1 MTRCFDIGAD
11 GRQPAWCI
19 TMTTVYDIPADI
31 FNPAL
36 AEAMA
41 DQKAV
46 SMPEWGEY
54 VKTAVDRERP
64 PTPKNW
70 WHLRTA
76 AILRKVARNGP
87 VGVTQLA
94 QAFGGKMDN
103 GVMPN
108 TPGVA
113 SRHIIRTAL
122 QQLEEAGLVEQVY
135 LKSVQLYEKDDY
147 GDWVKDAN
155 DERVPMKDIK
165 GNLLKQDLY
174 SGRSITAAGQKLVDN
189 VAHSV
194 RGKANEQYPGL
205 DKY

>member
-1 MTRCFDIGAD
+1 
-11 GRQPAWCI
+11 
-19 TMTTVYDIPADI
+19 MTTVYDIPADI

-36 AEAMA
+36 AAAME

-46 SMPEWGEY
+46 SMPDWGQY

-64 PTPKNW
+64 PTQENW
-70 WHLRTA
+70 WYLRTA

-94 QAFGGKMDN
+94 QAFGGKKDN
-103 GVMPN
+103 GAMPN

-122 QQLEEAGLVEQVY
+122 QQLEDAGLVEQVFTKTVQRY
-135 LKSVQLYEKDDY
+135 ERDDRGNIEYDEEGDPIVLK
-147 GDWVKDAN
+147 
-155 DERVPMKDIK
+155 DENGKPI
-165 GNLLKQDLY
+165 KQDLFA
-174 SGRSITAAGQKLVDN
+174 GRQITAAGQKLVDN
-189 VAHSV
+189 IAHSV
-194 RGKANEQYPGL
+194 REETEAQYPGL